1 MGSGMLNKCKC
12 IDCTRR
18 DIGCHSRC
26 EDYKKWKAEIDKIRK
41 AMKEAKADI
50 GYEYRE
56 ERYSRKLRRKK
67 QYTYK

>member
-1 MGSGMLNKCKC
+1 MGSGMLKECKC

-26 EDYKKWKAEIDKIRK
+26 EDYKKWKAEIDKVRK
-41 AMKEAKADI
+41 AMKEAN
-50 GYEYRE
+50 GYEYRK

>member
-18 DIGCHSRC
+18 HIGCHSRC
-26 EDYKKWKAEIDKIRK
+26 EDYKTWKAEVDKVRK